1 MNIELTEMETKFLK
15 QYAKVFKKERDL
27 DATRDPIVVV
37 EDIVELVA
45 EDGYGDKTIY
55 ALDEETFN
63 SVVELKQALN
73 KYGYYSE
80 HEVTD
85 ICNELEEKGYSE
97 HSEIQKYSVHITYRP
112 IAYFLTRTEADR
124 YVQYQSHNLR
134 KPRVYTRSCGYA
146 NSGDLQCLYQL
157 LLRMGRQLNK
167 SDTA

>member
-15 QYAKVFKKERDL
+15 QYARVFKKERDL

-45 EDGYGDKTIY
+45 EDGYGDRTIY

-80 HEVTD
+80 HEVTA
-85 ICNELEEKGYSE
+85 
-97 HSEIQKYSVHITYRP
+97 R
-112 IAYFLTRTEADR
+112 
-124 YVQYQSHNLR
+124 
-134 KPRVYTRSCGYA
+134 
-146 NSGDLQCLYQL
+146 
-157 LLRMGRQLNK
+157 
-167 SDTA
+167 